1 MRQITAIT
9 VLVLVLLF
17 VLVGSLLL
25 DAMVSPSV
33 TRTDKAGSSM
43 DRTLAAKENLRSR
56 NSPYDKTGKIGG
68 IWFW

>member
-17 VLVGSLLL
+17 VIVASRLL
-25 DAMVSPSV
+25 DATVSPSV
-33 TRTDKAGSSM
+33 TRMDKAGSSV
-43 DRTLAAKENLRSR
+43 DSTLSAGEQPRSGSPSYERTIKA
-56 NSPYDKTGKIGG
+56 GG